1 MIDPIV
7 VRVDPDL
14 HELVPDF
21 LRNRRD
27 DVKVL
32 RDALAAADWETIR
45 RLGHRMT
52 GSGGGYGFDAV
63 SELGQRLETAGRAH
77 DERDARQSTDALAE
91 YLARVVVV

>member
-1 MIDPIV
+1 MSDPIV

-27 DVKVL
+27 DVRVL

-52 GSGGGYGFDAV
+52 GSGGGYGFDAI
-63 SELGQRLETAGRAH
+63 SELGQRLETAARAH